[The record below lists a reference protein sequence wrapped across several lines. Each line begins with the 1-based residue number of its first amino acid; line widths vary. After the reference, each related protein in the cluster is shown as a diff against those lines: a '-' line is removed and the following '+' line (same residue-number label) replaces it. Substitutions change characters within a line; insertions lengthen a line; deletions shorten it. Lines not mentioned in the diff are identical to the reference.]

1 VYCRIDFD
9 LPHCVR
15 ASEGWKKVPERE
27 AKLSIYGRRSRLKL
41 LVLLLLV
48 VAAGLL
54 SRSEYASGLPGFIQ
68 DYAGD
73 TLWALALYL
82 VLAFISPGTAAKEL
96 LFVSMI
102 ISFAIEFSQLY
113 QADWINSVRN
123 TKPGGLILGSGF
135 KWSDL
140 LCYSAGIFTGFVI
153 DSRRRNLRK

>member
-1 VYCRIDFD
+1 M
-9 LPHCVR
+9 
-15 ASEGWKKVPERE
+15 SK
-27 AKLSIYGRRSRLKL
+27 YGRRSKLKL

-48 VAAGLL
+48 VATGLL
-54 SRSEYASGLPGFIQ
+54 SRSEYASHLPGFIQ

-73 TLWALALYL
+73 TLWALALYI
-82 VLAFISPGTAAKEL
+82 VLAFFSPGAGTKEL
-96 LFVSMI
+96 LFISLI